1 MKSYRDLEVF
11 QESKRLAIEIHK
23 ISLTLP
29 KFEMYE
35 EGSQIRRS
43 AKAVTTAIAEGYSR
57 RRYKADF
64 IKFLIYSQSE
74 CDETMLHLDFL
85 FETESFRNEELYNL
99 LKNE

>member
-35 EGSQIRRS
+35 EGVRL
-43 AKAVTTAIAEGYSR
+43 EGLQ
-57 RRYKADF
+57 KP
-64 IKFLIYSQSE
+64 
-74 CDETMLHLDFL
+74 
-85 FETESFRNEELYNL
+85 
-99 LKNE
+99 

>member
-35 EGSQIRRS
+35 EG
-43 AKAVTTAIAEGYSR
+43 VMLEGLQ
-57 RRYKADF
+57 KP
-64 IKFLIYSQSE
+64 
-74 CDETMLHLDFL
+74 
-85 FETESFRNEELYNL
+85 
-99 LKNE
+99 

>member
-11 QESKRLAIEIHK
+11 QESKKLAIEIHK

-43 AKAVTTAIAEGYSR
+43 AKAVTTAIVEGYSR

-64 IKFLIYSQSE
+64 IKFLIYS
-74 CDETMLHLDFL
+74 
-85 FETESFRNEELYNL
+85 
-99 LKNE
+99 